1 MEIQGRYNVFVVDA
15 ENKIEFRPIEV
26 GDTYGDMWIV
36 KSGLTGDEKVVLEGL
51 TQDRSGMVIDPKETE
66 FKSVRTPNN

>member
-1 MEIQGRYNVFVVDA
+1 
-15 ENKIEFRPIEV
+15 
-26 GDTYGDMWIV
+26 MWIV

-51 TQDRSGMVIDPKETE
+51 TQVRSGMVIDPKETE